1 MSVQAILFP
10 VFVQVLLTAVLL
22 LRTVSLRVPA
32 LRGGRVRPAD
42 VALDDA
48 AFPERARQFGNA
60 YSNQFE
66 LPVLFYVLVILAMQ
80 TKQADVL
87 FVVMSWMFVV
97 SRVVHA
103 WIHTSGNDL
112 SQRGLA
118 FAFGATVL
126 LLMWLIYAL
135 RLLLAL

>member
-1 MSVQAILFP
+1 MSVQAVLAP
-10 VFVQVLLTAVLL
+10 VFVLVLLTAVLL

-32 LRGGRVRPAD
+32 LRGGRVRPTD
-42 VALDDA
+42 VTLDDA
-48 AFPERARQFGNA
+48 AFPERTRQFGNA

-80 TKQADVL
+80 TKQADFL
-87 FVVMSWMFVV
+87 FVVMSWLFVL
-97 SRVVHA
+97 SRLVHA
-103 WIHTSGNDL
+103 YIHTGANDL

-118 FAFGATVL
+118 FAFGAAVL

-135 RLLLAL
+135 RLFLAL